1 MIKLKKYQNITDKFN
16 SLFTL
21 TVYDTKVN
29 DFKFF
34 LKEKLEKIQ
43 NISNNYKKKY
53 LNDRLYNF
61 ILYIEDNY
69 KDGDIINSLFLI
81 SNKINEHVLTE
92 ELEILKYFNIKNIL
106 YFNDEYYKVEFIN
119 DLFYNKDYKHVIN
132 INNKNLKYFL
142 ITKTK
147 SKLVEEINSSALDII
162 EYIKDK
168 KIKLCLIHGVSS
180 SIKKLEIKH
189 HLIFNKN
196 LNNEEILDEF
206 YKYHMN
212 LLHRRLSET
221 IDLIKNEKTLH
232 RVIFG
237 KDIINA
243 INYNQIK
250 TLFCSPKKLKKVYET
265 FDNDLLNFEIIEIK
279 SICNGD
285 ISERLRKDFNG
296 IIGYTYY

>member
-16 SLFTL
+16 SLFTFV
-21 TVYDTKVN
+21 VYDTKFN

-69 KDGDIINSLFLI
+69 KDGDIINSLYLI
-81 SNKINEHVLTE
+81 SNKIDEYTLTE
-92 ELEILKYFNIKNIL
+92 ELEILRYFNIKNIL
-106 YFNDEYYKVEFIN
+106 YFNDEYYKIDYIE
-119 DLFYNKDYKHVIN
+119 DLFYNKDYKHILN

-147 SKLVEEINSSALDII
+147 SKLIEEVNSSKLDVN

-168 KIKLCLIHGVSS
+168 KIKICLIHGISS
-180 SIKKLEIKH
+180 YIKKLEIKP
-189 HLIFNKN
+189 HLIYNKN
-196 LNNEEILDEF
+196 LNNEEILKEF
-206 YKYHMN
+206 YKYNMN
-212 LLHRRLSET
+212 ILHKRLSET

-232 RVIFG
+232 RVVFG
-237 KDIINA
+237 KDIINS

-250 TLFCSPKKLKKVYET
+250 TLFCSPKKLKKVFDT
-265 FDNDLLNFEIIEIK
+265 FDNDLLNFEILEIK
-279 SICNGD
+279 PISDGD
-285 ISERLRKDFNG
+285 ISERFRKDFNG

>member
-16 SLFTL
+16 SLFTFV
-21 TVYDTKVN
+21 VYDTKFN
-29 DFKFF
+29 DFKIF

-69 KDGDIINSLFLI
+69 KDGDIINSLYLI
-81 SNKINEHVLTE
+81 SNKIDEYPLTE
-92 ELEILKYFNIKNIL
+92 ELKILRYFNIKNIL
-106 YFNDEYYKVEFIN
+106 YFNDEYYKIDYIE
-119 DLFYNKDYKHVIN
+119 DLFYNKDYKNILN

-147 SKLVEEINSSALDII
+147 SKLIEEINSSKLNIN
-162 EYIKDK
+162 EYIKEK
-168 KIKLCLIHGVSS
+168 NIKLCLIHGVSS
-180 SIKKLEIKH
+180 SIKKLEVKP
-189 HLIFNKN
+189 HLIYNKN

-206 YKYHMN
+206 YKYNMTLSHK
-212 LLHRRLSET
+212 RLNET
-221 IDLIKNEKTLH
+221 IDLIKNEKTIH
-232 RVIFG
+232 RVVFG

-250 TLFCSPKKLKKVYET
+250 TLFCSPKKLKKVFNT

-279 SICNGD
+279 SISNGD
-285 ISERLRKDFNG
+285 ISERFRKDFNG

>member
-16 SLFTL
+16 SLFTF
-21 TVYDTKVN
+21 VIYDTKFN

-69 KDGDIINSLFLI
+69 KDGDIINSLYLI
-81 SNKINEHVLTE
+81 SNKIDEYPLTE
-92 ELEILKYFNIKNIL
+92 ELEILRYFNIKNIL
-106 YFNDEYYKVEFIN
+106 YFNDEYYKIDYIE
-119 DLFYNKDYKHVIN
+119 DLFYNKDYKHILN

-147 SKLVEEINSSALDII
+147 SKLIEEVNSSKLDVN

-168 KIKLCLIHGVSS
+168 KIKICLIHGISS
-180 SIKKLEIKH
+180 YIKKLEIKP
-189 HLIFNKN
+189 HLIYNKN
-196 LNNEEILDEF
+196 LNNEEILKEF
-206 YKYHMN
+206 YKYNMN
-212 LLHRRLSET
+212 ILHKRLSET

-232 RVIFG
+232 RVVFG
-237 KDIINA
+237 KDIINS

-250 TLFCSPKKLKKVYET
+250 TLFCSPKKLKKVFDT
-265 FDNDLLNFEIIEIK
+265 FDNDLLNFEILEIK
-279 SICNGD
+279 PIYDGD
-285 ISERLRKDFNG
+285 ISERFRKDFNG